1 MVAAQATQQ
10 AHQRQQVL
18 DSKVCPSSRHD
29 GERIGPCHARAGDW
43 QRAQLALAV
52 VEEHPVLTPG
62 MPQRQQLELLAMQP
76 MKRMRDRKQ
85 PSLIYVMRC
94 S

>member
-1 MVAAQATQQ
+1 
-10 AHQRQQVL
+10 
-18 DSKVCPSSRHD
+18 
-29 GERIGPCHARAGDW
+29 
-43 QRAQLALAV
+43 
-52 VEEHPVLTPG
+52 